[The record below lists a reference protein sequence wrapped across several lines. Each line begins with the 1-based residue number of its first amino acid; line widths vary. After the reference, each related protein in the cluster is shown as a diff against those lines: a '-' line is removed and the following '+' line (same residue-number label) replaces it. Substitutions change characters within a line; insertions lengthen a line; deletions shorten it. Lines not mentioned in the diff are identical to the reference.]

1 MRMAH
6 DGATQQAEAGRV
18 GALQRRALLDCSTPD
33 DGEKLQI
40 FHFDEEHAKKLSTF
54 CNYNPKIEKY

>member
-33 DGEKLQI
+33 DGEKPQI

-54 CNYNPKIEKY
+54 CN